1 MQLLPANVHETTEF
15 PTIIAALPTL
25 SRKRGR
31 PKWKPGKVHAD
42 KGYDSAKNRNVLRM
56 LGITPRIA
64 RRGIES
70 KERLGLHR
78 WVVEQTFS
86 HVHQFRR
93 LSVRWERKAEMHEA
107 FMLLACALICFRRL
121 PK

>member
-1 MQLLPANVHETTEF
+1 MQLLAANVHETTQFE
-15 PTIIAALPTL
+15 TILNALPTL
-25 SRKRGR
+25 HRKRGR

-42 KGYDSAKNRNVLRM
+42 KGYDSAKNRHCLKM

-64 RRGIES
+64 RRGIENS
-70 KERLGLHR
+70 ERLGKHR

-93 LSVRWERKAEMHEA
+93 LSVRWERKAELHEA
-107 FMLLACALICFRRL
+107 FMLLACSLICFRRL